1 MTLIGSL
8 IEAPSGLKGFDC
20 NQHLSTA
27 QAKAFHDAVDEEGKP
42 KFRFCL
48 RYVPR
53 RKANPGDLTTSEAAG
68 ILQMG
73 LGLMVVQHVQNPGW
87 IPTGAM
93 GREYG
98 AFAALSCQEIGV
110 PMGVTVWCDL
120 EGVKRGVDPRDVIVF
135 LNNWHNQ
142 VGSAGYTPGLYVG
155 YDPGLTAEQLY
166 RNLHFEHYWSAYNL
180 NKDQVPMRRGVQMK
194 QAEEKVLAGVR
205 YDPDEIQADNLG
217 GLPLM
222 LVDVEWTVE

>member
-1 MTLIGSL
+1 MTLPGRV

-27 QAKAFHDAVDEEGKP
+27 QAKAFRDHGH
-42 KFRFCL
+42 RFCL

-53 RKANPGDLTTSEAAG
+53 RRPNPGDITASEAAG

-73 LGLMVVQHVQNPGW
+73 LALMIVQHVQNPGW
-87 IPTGAM
+87 VPTPAM
-93 GREYG
+93 GAEYG
-98 AFAALSCQEIGV
+98 AYAAQSCQEIGL

-120 EGVKRGVDPRDVIVF
+120 EGVKRGVDPRDTLQF

-155 YDPGLTAEQLY
+155 YDPGLTASQLY
-166 RNLHFEHYWSAYNL
+166 RNLYFEHYWSAYNL
-180 NKDQVPMRRGVQMK
+180 NKDQFPITRGVQMK
-194 QAEEKVLAGVR
+194 QEEEQVLAGVR
-205 YDPDEIQADNLG
+205 FDPDYIEADKLG

-222 LVDVEWTVE
+222 LADAEWTP